1 MQKKANTTADK
12 TVSYKISGRVDG
24 KIQRDR
30 KKNPDLV
37 YAYRD
42 GKYLGYA
49 FWATV
54 GGCVSGVLVG
64 EKILPYIIVTAYGI
78 MYPHMNT
85 AVIPYNLIMEF
96 QRH

>member
-1 MQKKANTTADK
+1 MVEEQRTQIGTLKALGYSRRSIA
-12 TVSYKISGRVDG
+12 
-24 KIQRDR
+24 
-30 KKNPDLV
+30 
-37 YAYRD
+37 

-85 AVIPYNLIMEF
+85 AVIPYNLLLWSFSITDGSVVYDGSYIVLLL
-96 QRH
+96 